1 MDDVIHNIKIEDIV
15 PRNHRQTNN
24 SFKEL
29 EDLATSIREN
39 GIKEPL
45 IVKRKDDRYEIISGN
60 KRYRAAILAGGISTL
75 PVIIKDY
82 SDDNLIK
89 NVEKNDDISFNSIN
103 NNSDIVNLSELN
115 KEYEREDFNMNN
127 ELTNN
132 NVSQPVTNGP
142 APTFG
147 GRFFPS
153 LEDQPTNM
161 TFNAPI
167 EQTPVQSTSAS
178 NLIDLTDTSNTP
190 VNLVVQPT
198 MSTGIM
204 NPTVEQPV
212 PGNILN
218 LESLTQNK
226 DVVQS
231 VPVQPEVVV
240 PVEQQPVT
248 EVVQPAVTID
258 PQPVIMETPVVE
270 PTLDLGIQPDVVP
283 TVEVP
288 VAQVQTKDVLPV
300 INTLKAVSV
309 SLESF
314 GYTVRITDEDL
325 PTSYKITIEV
335 EK

>member
-1 MDDVIHNIKIEDIV
+1 MDDVIQNIKIEDIV

-29 EDLATSIREN
+29 EDLAISIREN

-45 IVKRKDDRYEIISGN
+45 IVKRKEDRYEIISGN

-161 TFNAPI
+161 TFSAPI
-167 EQTPVQSTSAS
+167 EPTPVQPTTAS
-178 NLIDLTDTSNTP
+178 NLIDLTDTSNTT
-190 VNLVVQPT
+190 VNSVVQPT
-198 MSTGIM
+198 ISTGIM

-218 LESLTQNK
+218 LESLKQNN
-226 DVVQS
+226 DI
-231 VPVQPEVVV
+231 VQPVS
-240 PVEQQPVT
+240 
-248 EVVQPAVTID
+248 VQPAVD
-258 PQPVIMETPVVE
+258 SQPVVMETPVVE
-270 PTLDLGIQPDVVP
+270 PTLDLGIQPNVVP

-288 VAQVQTKDVLPV
+288 VAQAQQKDVLPV